1 VTAQEV
7 HVARTYLA
15 TLLALAAAL
24 MIGIGEVIQQQSAQD
39 VTGERVGTIEL
50 FGRLLRDRQWWTGSL
65 AAAAGFALQAAA
77 LNFGSVVLVQALL
90 VISLLFALLISA
102 MVNHR
107 RITRWEGTWAVL
119 LVAAVAVV
127 VTVGNPQE
135 GHARASLHAWAVVA
149 AIMVPAVVVCA
160 IGARIFSGSVSAML
174 LGLLSGSLWGV
185 FYVLTKGVVAQFGHG
200 IGALLRTPELYAWG
214 VVAISATAWVQSAFR
229 AGPLSASLP
238 AITVSNPL
246 VASVLGVT
254 ILGETIT
261 KNNAARVVLA
271 FSVAAMVVATVA
283 LSRSQADASP
293 QRGEKTGEKSAET
306 TD

>member
-1 VTAQEV
+1 
-7 HVARTYLA
+7 VAKTYLA

-24 MIGIGEVIQQQSAQD
+24 MIGIGEVVQQQSAQG
-39 VTGERVGTIEL
+39 VTGERIGTIEL
-50 FGRLLRDRQWWTGSL
+50 FGRLLRDRQWWTGGL
-65 AAAAGFALQAAA
+65 VGAAGFALQAAA
-77 LNFGSVVLVQALL
+77 LDFGSVVLVQALL

-135 GHARASLHAWAVVA
+135 GQARASLHAWAVVA
-149 AIMVPAVVVCA
+149 AIMVPAVVLCA
-160 IGARIFSGSVSAML
+160 IGGRIFSGSISAML

-238 AITVSNPL
+238 AVTVSNPL

-271 FSVAAMVVATVA
+271 FSVAAMVVAMVA

-306 TD
+306 AD

>member
-7 HVARTYLA
+7 HVAGTYLA

-50 FGRLLRDRQWWTGSL
+50 FSRLLRDRQWWTGSL

-77 LNFGSVVLVQALL
+77 LDFGSVVLVQALL

-238 AITVSNPL
+238 AVTVSNPL

-271 FSVAAMVVATVA
+271 FSVAAMVVAMVA

>member
-7 HVARTYLA
+7 HVAGTYLA

-50 FGRLLRDRQWWTGSL
+50 FSRLLRDRQWWTGSL

-77 LNFGSVVLVQALL
+77 LDFGSVVLVQALL

-135 GHARASLHAWAVVA
+135 GHARASLHGWAVVA

-238 AITVSNPL
+238 AVTVSNPL

-271 FSVAAMVVATVA
+271 FSVAAMVVAMVA

>member
-77 LNFGSVVLVQALL
+77 LDFGSVVLVQALL

-107 RITRWEGTWAVL
+107 RITRWEGAWAVL

-149 AIMVPAVVVCA
+149 AIMVPAVVLCA
-160 IGARIFSGSVSAML
+160 IGGRIFSGSVSAML

>member
-1 VTAQEV
+1 
-7 HVARTYLA
+7 
-15 TLLALAAAL
+15 
-24 MIGIGEVIQQQSAQD
+24 
-39 VTGERVGTIEL
+39 
-50 FGRLLRDRQWWTGSL
+50 
-65 AAAAGFALQAAA
+65 
-77 LNFGSVVLVQALL
+77 
-90 VISLLFALLISA
+90 
-102 MVNHR
+102 
-107 RITRWEGTWAVL
+107 
-119 LVAAVAVV
+119 
-127 VTVGNPQE
+127 
-135 GHARASLHAWAVVA
+135 
-149 AIMVPAVVVCA
+149 
-160 IGARIFSGSVSAML
+160 
-174 LGLLSGSLWGV
+174 
-185 FYVLTKGVVAQFGHG
+185 
-200 IGALLRTPELYAWG
+200 

>member
-1 VTAQEV
+1 MAT
-7 HVARTYLA
+7 TYLA

-50 FGRLLRDRQWWTGSL
+50 FGRLLRDRQWWAGGL

-102 MVNHR
+102 IANHR
-107 RITRWEGTWAVL
+107 RITRWEGTWAGL

-127 VTVGNPQE
+127 VTVGNLQE
-135 GHARASLHAWAVVA
+135 GHARASLHAWGVVA
-149 AIMVPAVVVCA
+149 AIMVPALVVCA

-261 KNNAARVVLA
+261 KNDAARVVLA

-283 LSRSQADASP
+283 LSRSQADA
-293 QRGEKTGEKSAET
+293 
-306 TD
+306 

>member
-1 VTAQEV
+1 M
-7 HVARTYLA
+7 ARTYLA

-65 AAAAGFALQAAA
+65 VGAAGFALQAAA

-90 VISLLFALLISA
+90 VTSLLFALLISA
-102 MVNHR
+102 MANHR

-127 VTVGNPQE
+127 VTVGNLQE
-135 GHARASLHAWAVVA
+135 GHARASLHAWGVVA
-149 AIMVPAVVVCA
+149 AIMVPALVVCA

-238 AITVSNPL
+238 ALTVSNPL

-261 KNNAARVVLA
+261 NNNAARVVLA
-271 FSVAAMVVATVA
+271 FSVAAMVVAMVA

-293 QRGEKTGEKSAET
+293 QRGEKIGEKSAET

>member
-1 VTAQEV
+1 
-7 HVARTYLA
+7 VARTYLA

-50 FGRLLRDRQWWTGSL
+50 FGRLLRDRRWWTGSL

-77 LNFGSVVLVQALL
+77 LDFGSVVLVQALL

-107 RITRWEGTWAVL
+107 RITGWEGTWAVL

-238 AITVSNPL
+238 AVTVSNPL

-271 FSVAAMVVATVA
+271 FSVAAMVVAMVA

>member
-1 VTAQEV
+1 M
-7 HVARTYLA
+7 ARTYLA

-39 VTGERVGTIEL
+39 VTGERVGTFEL

-65 AAAAGFALQAAA
+65 VGAAGFALQAAA

-119 LVAAVAVV
+119 LVAAVAGV

-160 IGARIFSGSVSAML
+160 IGARFFSGSVSAML

-246 VASVLGVT
+246 
-254 ILGETIT
+254 
-261 KNNAARVVLA
+261 
-271 FSVAAMVVATVA
+271 
-283 LSRSQADASP
+283 
-293 QRGEKTGEKSAET
+293 
-306 TD
+306 

>member
-1 VTAQEV
+1 
-7 HVARTYLA
+7 VARTYLA

-24 MIGIGEVIQQQSAQD
+24 MIGIGEVVQQQSAQD

-65 AAAAGFALQAAA
+65 VGAAGFALQAAA
-77 LNFGSVVLVQALL
+77 LGFGSVVLVQALL
-90 VISLLFALLISA
+90 VVSLLFALLISA

-200 IGALLRTPELYAWG
+200 IGALLRMPELYAWG

-261 KNNAARVVLA
+261 KNNAARTVLA

-293 QRGEKTGEKSAET
+293 QRDEKTGEKSAET

>member
-1 VTAQEV
+1 M
-7 HVARTYLA
+7 ARTYLA

-39 VTGERVGTIEL
+39 VTGERVGTFEL

-65 AAAAGFALQAAA
+65 VGAAGFALQAAA

-102 MVNHR
+102 IVNHR

-119 LVAAVAVV
+119 LVAAVAGV

-160 IGARIFSGSVSAML
+160 IGARFFSGSVSAML

-200 IGALLRTPELYAWG
+200 IGALLRTPELYASG

-261 KNNAARVVLA
+261 DNNAARVVLA
-271 FSVAAMVVATVA
+271 FSVAAMVVAMVA

>member
-7 HVARTYLA
+7 HVASTYLA

-24 MIGIGEVIQQQSAQD
+24 MIGIGQVVQQQSAQG

-50 FGRLLRDRQWWTGSL
+50 FGRLLRDRKWWTGGL
-65 AAAAGFALQAAA
+65 VGATGFALQAAA

-102 MVNHR
+102 MANHR

-185 FYVLTKGVVAQFGHG
+185 FYVLTKGVAAQFGHG
-200 IGALLRTPELYAWG
+200 IAALLRTPELYAWG
-214 VVAISATAWVQSAFR
+214 VVGISATAWVQSAFR

-238 AITVSNPL
+238 AITVANPL

-254 ILGETIT
+254 ILGETMT
-261 KNNAARVVLA
+261 KSNAARVVLA

-283 LSRSQADASP
+283 LSRSEADASP

>member
-1 VTAQEV
+1 M
-7 HVARTYLA
+7 ARTYLA

-261 KNNAARVVLA
+261 KNDAARVVLA

>member
-1 VTAQEV
+1 M
-7 HVARTYLA
+7 ARTYLA

>member
-1 VTAQEV
+1 M
-7 HVARTYLA
+7 ARTYLA

-50 FGRLLRDRQWWTGSL
+50 FGRLLRDRQWWAGSL
-65 AAAAGFALQAAA
+65 VAAAGFALQAAA
-77 LNFGSVVLVQALL
+77 LDFGSVVLVQALL

-149 AIMVPAVVVCA
+149 AIMVPALIVCA
-160 IGARIFSGSVSAML
+160 IGGRVFSGPVSAML

-185 FYVLTKGVVAQFGHG
+185 FYVLTKGVVAQFGRG
-200 IGALLRTPELYAWG
+200 IGVLLRTPELYAGG

-238 AITVSNPL
+238 AVTVSNPL
-246 VASVLGVT
+246 VASVLGVA

-271 FSVAAMVVATVA
+271 FSVAAMVVAMVA

-293 QRGEKTGEKSAET
+293 HRGEKTGEKSAET

>member
-1 VTAQEV
+1 
-7 HVARTYLA
+7 
-15 TLLALAAAL
+15 
-24 MIGIGEVIQQQSAQD
+24 
-39 VTGERVGTIEL
+39 
-50 FGRLLRDRQWWTGSL
+50 
-65 AAAAGFALQAAA
+65 LQAAA
-77 LNFGSVVLVQALL
+77 LDFGSVVLVQALL

-107 RITRWEGTWAVL
+107 RITRWEGAWAVL

-135 GHARASLHAWAVVA
+135 GHARASLHTWAVVA

-160 IGARIFSGSVSAML
+160 TGARIFSGSVSAML

>member
-1 VTAQEV
+1 MAK
-7 HVARTYLA
+7 TYLA

-24 MIGIGEVIQQQSAQD
+24 MIGIGEVVQQQSAQG
-39 VTGERVGTIEL
+39 VTGERIGTIEL
-50 FGRLLRDRQWWTGSL
+50 FGRLLRDRQWWTGGL
-65 AAAAGFALQAAA
+65 VGAAGFALQAAA
-77 LNFGSVVLVQALL
+77 LDFGSVVLVQALL

-135 GHARASLHAWAVVA
+135 GQARASLHAWAVVA
-149 AIMVPAVVVCA
+149 AIMVPAVVLCA
-160 IGARIFSGSVSAML
+160 IGGRIFSGSISAML

-238 AITVSNPL
+238 AVTVSNPL

-271 FSVAAMVVATVA
+271 FSVAAMVVAMVA

-306 TD
+306 AD

>member
-65 AAAAGFALQAAA
+65 VGAAGFALQAAA

-90 VISLLFALLISA
+90 VTSLLFALLISA
-102 MVNHR
+102 MANHR

-127 VTVGNPQE
+127 VTVGNLQE
-135 GHARASLHAWAVVA
+135 GHARASLHAWGVVA
-149 AIMVPAVVVCA
+149 AIMVPALVVCA

-238 AITVSNPL
+238 ALTVSNPL

-261 KNNAARVVLA
+261 NNNAARVVLA
-271 FSVAAMVVATVA
+271 FSVAAMVVAMVA

-293 QRGEKTGEKSAET
+293 QRGEKIGEKSAET

>member
-7 HVARTYLA
+7 HVAKTYLA

-24 MIGIGEVIQQQSAQD
+24 MIGIGEVVQQQSAQG
-39 VTGERVGTIEL
+39 VTGERIGTIEL
-50 FGRLLRDRQWWTGSL
+50 FGRLLRDRQWWTGGL
-65 AAAAGFALQAAA
+65 VGAAGFALQAAA
-77 LNFGSVVLVQALL
+77 LDFGSVVLVQALL

-135 GHARASLHAWAVVA
+135 GQARASLHAWAVVA
-149 AIMVPAVVVCA
+149 AIMVPAVVLCA
-160 IGARIFSGSVSAML
+160 IGGRIFSGSISAML

-238 AITVSNPL
+238 AVTVSNPL

-271 FSVAAMVVATVA
+271 FSVAAMVVAMVA

-306 TD
+306 AD

>member
-1 VTAQEV
+1 M
-7 HVARTYLA
+7 ARTYLA

-65 AAAAGFALQAAA
+65 AGAAGFALQAAA
-77 LNFGSVVLVQALL
+77 LDFGSVVLVQALL

-127 VTVGNPQE
+127 VTVGKPAE

-200 IGALLRTPELYAWG
+200 IGALLRTPELYAG
-214 VVAISATAWVQSAFR
+214 GMVAISATAWVQSAFR

-238 AITVSNPL
+238 AVTVSNPL

-283 LSRSQADASP
+283 LSRSQADAP
-293 QRGEKTGEKSAET
+293 PKRGEKTGEKSAET

>member
-24 MIGIGEVIQQQSAQD
+24 MIGIGQVVQQQSAQG

-65 AAAAGFALQAAA
+65 VGAAGFGLQAAA
-77 LNFGSVVLVQALL
+77 LDFGSVVLVQALL

-102 MVNHR
+102 MANHR

-127 VTVGNPQE
+127 VTVGKPQE

-149 AIMVPAVVVCA
+149 AIMVPALVVCA

-185 FYVLTKGVVAQFGHG
+185 FYVLTKGVVVQFGHG
-200 IGALLRTPELYAWG
+200 IGGLLRTPELYAWG

-261 KNNAARVVLA
+261 ENNAARVVLA
-271 FSVAAMVVATVA
+271 FSVAAMVVAMVA